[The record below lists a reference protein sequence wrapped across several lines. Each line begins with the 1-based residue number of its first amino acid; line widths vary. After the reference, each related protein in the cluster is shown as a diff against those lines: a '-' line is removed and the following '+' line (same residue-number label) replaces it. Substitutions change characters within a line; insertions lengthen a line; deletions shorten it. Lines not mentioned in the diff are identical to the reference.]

1 LLIYDEYMLR
11 IKDLEVNV
19 EDKKILH
26 GIDLEI
32 KPGEVHCI
40 MGPNGAGKSTLVNSI
55 MGHPKYNISGGSIEM
70 DSANILEMEVFE
82 RACHGLF
89 LAFQYPKEIEG
100 VTMLSFLLSAYNAQM
115 SARDENFKSLKAFKF
130 KKLIRPL
137 LEQLDIDESFL
148 QRYINHGF
156 SGGEK
161 KKSEV
166 LQLKLFQPKYALL
179 DETDSGLDVDALK
192 IVSDGINDAKKNGMG
207 VLIVTHYQRI
217 LDYVQPDVVHVLK
230 DGKIVQSGGAEF
242 AKELESKGYQWIE

>member
-1 LLIYDEYMLR
+1 MLK
-11 IKDLEVNV
+11 IKGLEVNV

-55 MGHPKYNISGGSIEM
+55 MGHPKYDIVSGGVTM
-70 DSANILEMEVFE
+70 DSENILDMEVFE
-82 RACHGLF
+82 RACNGLF

-115 SARDENFKSLKAFKF
+115 QARDESFKPLKAFKF
-130 KKLIRPL
+130 KRLIKSL
-137 LEQLDIDESFL
+137 LEQLDIDPSFL

-166 LQLKLFQPKYALL
+166 LQLKLFQPKFALL

-192 IVSDGINDAKKNGMG
+192 IVSEGINDAKKNGMG

-217 LDYVQPDVVHVLK
+217 LDYVKPDFVHVLK

-242 AKELESKGYQWIE
+242 AKELESKGYQWIK

>member
-1 LLIYDEYMLR
+1 MLK
-11 IKDLEVNV
+11 IKDLKVNV
-19 EDKKILH
+19 EDQKILH

-55 MGHPKYNISGGSIEM
+55 MGHPKYNISEGRIEM
-70 DSANILEMEVFE
+70 DSENILNMEVFE
-82 RACHGLF
+82 RACNGLF

-115 SARDENFKSLKAFKF
+115 AARDENFKPLKAFKF

-137 LEQLDIDESFL
+137 LEKLDINESFL

-192 IVSDGINDAKKNGMG
+192 IVSDGINDAKNNGMG
-207 VLIVTHYQRI
+207 ILIVTHYQRI

-230 DGKIVQSGGAEF
+230 DGKIVQSGGADF
-242 AKELESKGYQWIE
+242 AKELESKGYQWIK

>member
-1 LLIYDEYMLR
+1 MKNMLK
-11 IKDLEVNV
+11 IQGLEVSV

-55 MGHPKYNISGGSIEM
+55 MGHPKYDIVSGEVFM
-70 DSANILEMEVFE
+70 DSENILDMEVFE
-82 RACHGLF
+82 RACSGLF

-100 VTMLSFLLSAYNAQM
+100 VTMLSFLLSAYNSQM
-115 SARDENFKSLKAFKF
+115 QARDESFKPLKAFKF
-130 KKLIRPL
+130 KKLIRPY
-137 LEQLDIDESFL
+137 LEALSIDESFL

-166 LQLKLFQPKYALL
+166 LQLKLFQPKFALL

-192 IVSDGINDAKKNGMG
+192 IVSEGINDAKKNGMG

-217 LDYVQPDVVHVLK
+217 LDYVQPDFVHVLK
-230 DGKIVQSGGAEF
+230 DGKIVQSGGADF

>member
-1 LLIYDEYMLR
+1 MLK
-11 IKDLEVNV
+11 IKGLEVSV

-55 MGHPKYNISGGSIEM
+55 MGHPKYEVVSGGVTM
-70 DSANILEMEVFE
+70 DSENILDMEVFE
-82 RACHGLF
+82 RACSGLF

-115 SARDENFKSLKAFKF
+115 QARDENFKALKAFKF
-130 KKLIRPL
+130 KRLIKPL
-137 LEQLDIDESFL
+137 LEQLDIDPSFL

-166 LQLKLFQPKYALL
+166 LQLKLFQPKFALL

-192 IVSDGINDAKKNGMG
+192 IVSEGINDAKKNGMG

-217 LDYVQPDVVHVLK
+217 LDYVKPDFVHVLK

-242 AKELESKGYQWIE
+242 AKELESKGYQWIK

>member
-1 LLIYDEYMLR
+1 MLK
-11 IKDLEVNV
+11 IKGLEVSV

-55 MGHPKYNISGGSIEM
+55 MGHPKYEVVSGGVTM
-70 DSANILEMEVFE
+70 DSENILDMEVFE
-82 RACHGLF
+82 RACNGLF

-115 SARDENFKSLKAFKF
+115 QARDESFKALKAFKF
-130 KKLIRPL
+130 KRLIKPL
-137 LEQLDIDESFL
+137 LEQLDIDPSFL

-166 LQLKLFQPKYALL
+166 LQLKLFQPKFALL

-192 IVSDGINDAKKNGMG
+192 IVSEGINDAKKNGMG

-217 LDYVQPDVVHVLK
+217 LDYVKPDFVHVLK

-242 AKELESKGYQWIE
+242 AKELESKGYQWIK